1 MMAQASP
8 GVAVDIELQ
17 RATPAHRDRLVE
29 MYRAFEPKGASLG
42 LPPRLNPERWLDG
55 LSKYPNF
62 VALAGDRIVGHAVLC
77 PCGSSGE
84 VAVFVHQDYRSRGLG
99 KRLLEELV
107 REASTLGLC
116 HVWGTTELDNV
127 PMLRLAHS
135 LGFVSGQ
142 DPATFSL
149 DLTAGN

>member
-1 MMAQASP
+1 MTGQASS
-8 GVAVDIELQ
+8 GVAVDFELQ
-17 RATPAHRDRLVE
+17 RATPAHRGRLVE

-62 VALAGDRIVGHAVLC
+62 LAVAGERIVGHAVLC

-84 VAVFVHQDYRSRGLG
+84 VAVFVYQDYRGCGLG
-99 KRLLEELV
+99 RLLLAELI
-107 REASTLGLC
+107 REARSLGLR

-135 LGFVSGQ
+135 LGFRSGQ
-142 DPATFSL
+142 DPAAFSL
-149 DLTAGN
+149 DLNATK